1 MTISR
6 SCPTCSFGTCCK
18 SPIDHSQ
25 VFLFLNLPK
34 NVPPSYIY
42 SLLSYFGLGPSQKQQ
57 GITGG
62 IALELDRGYEILV
75 KLFNL
80 FKS

>member
-6 SCPTCSFGTCCK
+6 SCPTGSIGTCCK

-25 VFLFLNLPK
+25 VFYFLIFPRMFH
-34 NVPPSYIY
+34 
-42 SLLSYFGLGPSQKQQ
+42 LLTYVACVVIWVWYSQKQQ

-62 IALELDRGYEILV
+62 MALELDGGYEILV
-75 KLFNL
+75 NLFNL